1 LVLTRIVAIV
11 LLGALDRLFH
21 LTPETAAR
29 YPAFESR
36 AGRYYPLLRATL
48 LALIFALSV
57 LALFEVWG
65 LDPIEWF
72 VAGALGS
79 RLVAALSAIG
89 LTLLLALGVWE
100 FTNAAIERRLETL
113 SRDLQSAR
121 SARLRTLLPMLRTTL
136 LIIIVTVAGLMVLS
150 QIGINTAPLLAG
162 AGVVGVAVGFGSQ
175 KLVQDIITGLFLLLE
190 NAMQVGDTVNLAG
203 LTGTVEYLSIRTI
216 RLRALDGSVHIIP
229 FSAVT
234 SVTNMTRDY
243 SYAMIDVAVG
253 FNEEPDAIGDILRT
267 VANEM
272 RSEPAWKLALLADLE
287 VMGLD
292 RFTDTA
298 WVMRVRIRTQP
309 TRRWA
314 VQREFN
320 RRIKYR
326 FDKLAIESPFTS
338 TRILSTV
345 PAPPADPA
353 PVASAPVAPM
363 PPEAVLTDEVAPT

>member
-1 LVLTRIVAIV
+1 
-11 LLGALDRLFH
+11 
-21 LTPETAAR
+21 
-29 YPAFESR
+29 
-36 AGRYYPLLRATL
+36 
-48 LALIFALSV
+48 
-57 LALFEVWG
+57 
-65 LDPIEWF
+65 
-72 VAGALGS
+72 
-79 RLVAALSAIG
+79 
-89 LTLLLALGVWE
+89 
-100 FTNAAIERRLETL
+100 
-113 SRDLQSAR
+113 
-121 SARLRTLLPMLRTTL
+121 MLRTTL
-136 LIIIVTVAGLMVLS
+136 LIIIVIVAGLMVLS
-150 QIGINTAPLLAG
+150 QIGVNTAPLLAG

-216 RLRALDGSVHIIP
+216 RLRALDGAVHIIP

-253 FNEEPDAIGDILRT
+253 FNEEPDAIADILRA
-267 VANEM
+267 VASEM
-272 RSEPAWKLALLADLE
+272 RTEPAWKLALLADLD
-287 VMGLD
+287 VMGLEK
-292 RFTDTA
+292 FTDTA

-314 VQREFN
+314 VQRELN

-345 PAPPADPA
+345 PG
-353 PVASAPVAPM
+353 PVAPPTPVATAPAVQPGAQVALAAEVM
-363 PPEAVLTDEVAPT
+363 TPEAMLANEAAPT

>member
-1 LVLTRIVAIV
+1 
-11 LLGALDRLFH
+11 
-21 LTPETAAR
+21 
-29 YPAFESR
+29 
-36 AGRYYPLLRATL
+36 
-48 LALIFALSV
+48 
-57 LALFEVWG
+57 
-65 LDPIEWF
+65 
-72 VAGALGS
+72 
-79 RLVAALSAIG
+79 
-89 LTLLLALGVWE
+89 
-100 FTNAAIERRLETL
+100 
-113 SRDLQSAR
+113 
-121 SARLRTLLPMLRTTL
+121 
-136 LIIIVTVAGLMVLS
+136 
-150 QIGINTAPLLAG
+150 
-162 AGVVGVAVGFGSQ
+162 
-175 KLVQDIITGLFLLLE
+175 
-190 NAMQVGDTVNLAG
+190 MQVGDTVNLAG